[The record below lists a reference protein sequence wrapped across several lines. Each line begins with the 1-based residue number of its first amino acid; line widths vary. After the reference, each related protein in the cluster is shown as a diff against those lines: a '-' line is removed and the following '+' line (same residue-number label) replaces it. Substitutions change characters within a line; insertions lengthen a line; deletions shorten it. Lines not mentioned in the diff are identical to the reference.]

1 MLRQYSS
8 AVVSGL
14 RIFLARPPL
23 PLSTTSLPPSLH
35 RLSLPLSVH
44 AIGQPWTDPKYHV
57 IPIVWG
63 YFCKPTICA
72 NGLITIEID
81 SSTTVIKRKLGL
93 WGGRTDRD
101 RSWSLES
108 WRWKGWLKMEPV
120 QRRIPETERE
130 GEEEGERSVTY
141 LHVIGRESDSIT
153 RSNRRSFP
161 LKCAFFFISVTLI
174 FYLSPPALPRFVTLA
189 EYSYTIGRNR
199 ISRRVISPWINVIH
213 EKGGG
218 ISALASIQ
226 INLFTHTCAYICTRC
241 AIIIVETIRGMNGR
255 VYLSLC
261 LSQRSRIGSLCV
273 TECAFKPGAL
283 FIRGC
288 RDLEGQIRFNLFLR
302 FSPAPTPSF
311 LFVPCSEPT
320 RFIVWNTRLQKK
332 KEKKRKAGV
341 VS

>member
-226 INLFTHTCAYICTRC
+226 INLFIIRVHIYIY

-288 RDLEGQIRFNLFLR
+288 RDLEDQIRFNLFCAFHPFLSLR
-302 FSPAPTPSF
+302 SVLGTDSF
-311 LFVPCSEPT
+311 H
-320 RFIVWNTRLQKK
+320 RLKHALAKKKKK
-332 KEKKRKAGV
+332 KEKREL
-341 VS
+341 